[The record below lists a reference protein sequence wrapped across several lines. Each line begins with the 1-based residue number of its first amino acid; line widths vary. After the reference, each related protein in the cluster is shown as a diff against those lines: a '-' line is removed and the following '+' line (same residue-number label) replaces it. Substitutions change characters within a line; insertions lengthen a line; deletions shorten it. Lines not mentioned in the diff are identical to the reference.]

1 MIEHFPDLYPD
12 EILYSAC
19 ARFCDH
25 VRYPYKIDVINEL
38 FGSEMACAIIDLP
51 CHLRYFVDHLP
62 YGHKYSFDSLLS
74 RHTLL
79 PFYAAFLPLERYESI
94 RTQMLTGSGEGI
106 DRRMGIHR

>member
-62 YGHKYSFDSLLS
+62 YGHNTPSIPFSVVIRYCRSMLLFC
-74 RHTLL
+74 L
-79 PFYAAFLPLERYESI
+79 
-94 RTQMLTGSGEGI
+94 
-106 DRRMGIHR
+106 